1 MQRGM
6 SLDFLK
12 EPMVKEVQCMIT
24 ATENMS
30 EEEIDEAVNVAE
42 TEGKMV
48 ADQQKK
54 MFQQVSGEMPQIVQM
69 LQNPK
74 AMEDLLKAMDP
85 KAMEQI
91 NQLMAD
97 RMEPNP
103 KMVNQLMSQMVEAA

>member
-1 MQRGM
+1 M

-12 EPMVKEVQCMIT
+12 KPMEKEVECMIT

-30 EEEIDEAVNVAE
+30 VEEIDEAVNVAE
-42 TEGKMV
+42 KEGKMV

-74 AMEDLLKAMDP
+74 AMENLLKAMDP

-91 NQLMAD
+91 KQLMAD
-97 RMEPNP
+97 P
-103 KMVNQLMSQMVEAA
+103 KMAEQME